1 MKVRSLR
8 SFYGDG
14 QHVRRG
20 TIIDVT
26 DYRGA
31 QLIRKGLATEV
42 QARET
47 HPSGKRG
54 RTGTAKSSSS
64 SQADRQPKTS
74 TSKRDEDKPASSRST
89 PRGSSARGET
99 RSTPATT
106 HGGSDTAASRNSE
119 D

>member
-14 QHVRRG
+14 RHVRRG
-20 TIIDVT
+20 TILDVT

-42 QARET
+42 QASA
-47 HPSGKRG
+47 PLGSGG

-64 SQADRQPKTS
+64 SQAGRQPKTS

-89 PRGSSARGET
+89 PRGDSARGET